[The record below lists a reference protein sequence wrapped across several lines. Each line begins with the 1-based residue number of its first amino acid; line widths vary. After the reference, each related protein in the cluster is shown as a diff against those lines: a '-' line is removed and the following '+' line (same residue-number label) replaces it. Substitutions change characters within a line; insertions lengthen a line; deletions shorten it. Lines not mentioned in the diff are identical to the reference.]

1 MRLVLAVMQSADL
14 DPLLRELAA
23 LGVAATQIHGDAATS
38 RAAITALAI
47 GVADEGVGEV
57 VGIIHSWSRSRLRQV
72 EPMRV
77 VGERAAFWL
86 PIPFEQTAGGAT
98 VYVLPIRRFERIGY
112 A

>member
-14 DPLLRELAA
+14 DPLLRELTA
-23 LGVAATQIHGDAATS
+23 LGVAATQIHGDAAS
-38 RAAITALAI
+38 RSAITALAI

-57 VGIIHSWSRSRLRQV
+57 VRVIYSWSRSQLRQT
-72 EPMRV
+72 EPLRV

-86 PIPFEQTAGGAT
+86 PVPAERLAGGAS
-98 VYVLPIRRFERIGY
+98 VYVLPVRRFERIGY